1 MSELTFE
8 GKTLEEAI
16 ELAEKTL
23 QQDRGSFRF
32 EILEDKGKGLL
43 GIWGKKVK
51 IKVTSETDAAEET
64 LSEETAREPGQDI
77 AEAKETLEK
86 LLKLTLLTAKVESK
100 ETFDEI
106 ILTVSLSEM
115 EESLFIGRKGKNLD
129 AYQYLVSKIVD
140 NIRATRGKRIL
151 IDCADYRARRKAK
164 LEGMARKA
172 IYNVKKDK
180 RSYTFP
186 PMPAGERRI
195 IHMTV
200 KEEGLKTESKGFGEE
215 KKVVILPPVQ
225 I

>member
-1 MSELTFE
+1 MSDLTFE

-23 QQDRGSFRF
+23 QKDRESLKI
-32 EILEDKGKGLL
+32 EVLEDKSKGLL
-43 GIWGKKVK
+43 GLSWGKKVT
-51 IKVTSETDAAEET
+51 IKVTNEAEI
-64 LSEETAREPGQDI
+64 RESGSNVGQEATI
-77 AEAKETLEK
+77 AGETLEK
-86 LLKLTLLTAKVESK
+86 LLELSSLDGKVELK

-106 ILTVSLSEM
+106 ILNVSLSET

-129 AYQYLVSKIVD
+129 AYQYVVSKIVD
-140 NIRATRGKRIL
+140 NIRTARGKRIVV
-151 IDCADYRARRKAK
+151 DCADYRSRRKAK

-172 IYNVKKDK
+172 IYNVKKEK
-180 RSYTFP
+180 KSYTFP

-215 KKVVILPPVQ
+215 KKVVILPSAQ
-225 I
+225 D